1 MTGFEE
7 DSIPSCSSQNFFLFR
22 SLLPDTT
29 SAEGVDELLSFSSGM
44 SVDDLSVF
52 LSGLFFSSVLLCCT
66 LSDLRESL
74 FSFFSVVGVSS
85 AGFLLVVGVEV
96 VMGVVVVV
104 AEAAGDDG
112 AEAIDEAAD
121 AGLKFNNVFTSNLRF
136 RSRLK

>member
-85 AGFLLVVGVEV
+85 AGFLLVVGAEV

-112 AEAIDEAAD
+112 AEAMDEAAD